1 MHQCTNA
8 PMHDLSFISFST
20 QLIEGVTKLR
30 YMQFRDSSS
39 SSASLGFRVEGV
51 RVGGSSLGD

>member
-1 MHQCTNA
+1 
-8 PMHDLSFISFST
+8 MHDLSFISFST